1 MIGYKEKTALFFV
14 YFFIALCIGV
24 FVRDMSTQPSLF
36 LTLTNCMTL
45 YGLGDPGSFATAGL
59 DIHHYGWVT
68 DQHVWIIHLWPPG
81 FMMLEGYILDVFG
94 TNAPFILILI
104 VLNSLLFALLLLVF
118 RECLS
123 WVIPTKISSLL
134 VLLPFL
140 FPLTR
145 FFLLEPAAIVY
156 GEAFSIVFLLT
167 AIFMLQIAAETS
179 SWKKALIAGLMLAL
193 SAYFR
198 SQFELIITV
207 LTVMFLLIVICF
219 FSIKMLGKINALNK
233 DKLIKQLKMIAL
245 FLLATHLV
253 LLPWR
258 IHNYTESHSL
268 SWVQTASLFYAAAG
282 RTNEQFLESGAGWL
296 VAGGANV
303 ACNVDPSYCGKSD
316 KHQFYKTFMQ
326 HYSAWY
332 RLKFKL
338 VGKFWFSSTFSS
350 LSAAPIRGNISPPR
364 MDTAV
369 NWLFLIAILITLPLL
384 WLIRRTPNALI
395 ISWVTVSFYS
405 CFLVI
410 FTFAPFEYRYF
421 YAVKIFSVFT
431 VLQLICIAWSNFK
444 RNTSPT
450 NSKDLS

>member
-1 MIGYKEKTALFFV
+1 MIGYKEKTTLFFV
-14 YFFIALCIGV
+14 YFFIALCIGI
-24 FVRDMSTQPSLF
+24 FVRDVSTQPSLF

-45 YGLGDPGSFATAGL
+45 YGYGDPGSFATAGL

-68 DQHVWIIHLWPPG
+68 DQSQWIFHLWPPG

-104 VLNSLLFALLLLVF
+104 VLNSLLIALLLLMF
-118 RECLS
+118 RECLNL
-123 WVIPTKISSLL
+123 VIPTKISSLL

-167 AIFMLQIAAETS
+167 AIFMLQIAAEEY

-198 SQFELIITV
+198 SQFELIILV
-207 LTVMFLLIVICF
+207 LTVMFLLIVICI
-219 FSIKMLGKINALNK
+219 FSTKILCRKCTLNK
-233 DKLIKQLKMIAL
+233 NELIKQLKMIAL
-245 FLLATHLV
+245 FLFATQLAM
-253 LLPWR
+253 LPWR
-258 IHNYTESHSL
+258 IHNYRDSYFSHSF
-268 SWVQTASLFYAAAG
+268 SWVSTSLHYAVAGQTNKQL
-282 RTNEQFLESGAGWL
+282 LETPGAGFL
-296 VAGGANV
+296 VSSGANV

-316 KHQFYKTFMQ
+316 KREFYKVFVQ
-326 HYSAWY
+326 NY
-332 RLKFKL
+332 REWFRFKFNI
-338 VGKFWFSSTFSS
+338 VGKFWFSSIQSY
-350 LSAAPIRGNISPPR
+350 AGRDISPSR
-364 MDTAV
+364 MDIVV
-369 NWLFLIAILITLPLL
+369 NWFFLIAVLITFPLL
-384 WLIRRTPNALI
+384 WLVRRTPNALI

-410 FTFAPFEYRYF
+410 FTFVHFEFRYF
-421 YAVKIFSVFT
+421 YAVKIFTLFS

-444 RNTSPT
+444 LRE
-450 NSKDLS
+450 SKAS